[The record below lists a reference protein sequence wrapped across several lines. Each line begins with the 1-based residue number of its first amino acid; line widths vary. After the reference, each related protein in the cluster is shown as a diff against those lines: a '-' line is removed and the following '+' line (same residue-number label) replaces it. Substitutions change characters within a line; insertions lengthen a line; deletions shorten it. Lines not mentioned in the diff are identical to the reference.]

1 MSKPICYVLDD
12 YQQVAA
18 KYGDWNALGERLDVR
33 FLHEHIADRDQLI
46 ETVGDASV
54 VVAMRERTA
63 IDAHLIN
70 SLKQLKLIVTTG
82 MRNASIDI
90 QAATDRG
97 ILVCGTESSSRP
109 PFELT
114 WALILSAARSIV
126 DENLNFR
133 QGGKWQSTVGVD
145 LYGKTLGIVGLG
157 KIGALVA
164 KVATAF
170 GIRVVAWSPHLTEE
184 QANACGA
191 TLFPK
196 NELFETSDFVTLHLV
211 LSDST
216 RQIVGRNELSRMK
229 ATAMLVNTSRS
240 GLVDSAALRE
250 ALENSWI
257 SRYAVDV
264 FDEEPL
270 STTDYMRSCPRVL
283 ATPHLGYVSEGNY
296 GKYFMQACEG
306 ISAFLNGNPIRRLN

>member
-1 MSKPICYVLDD
+1 MSKPVCYVLDD
-12 YQQVAA
+12 YQHVAA
-18 KYGDWNALGERLDVR
+18 KYGDWSSLGERLDVR
-33 FLHEHIADRDQLI
+33 FLHEHIANQDQLI

-54 VVAMRERTA
+54 IVAMRERTV

-90 QAATDRG
+90 QAATGLG
-97 ILVCGTESSSRP
+97 ILVCGTESSSRA

-114 WALILSAARSIV
+114 WALILSAARSII

-133 QGGKWQSTVGVD
+133 HGGKWQSTVGID
-145 LYGKTLGIVGLG
+145 LHGKTLGIVGLG

-164 KVATAF
+164 KVGTAF
-170 GIRVVAWSPHLTEE
+170 GMRVVAWSPHLTEE
-184 QANACGA
+184 QANACGV
-191 TLFPK
+191 TLLPK
-196 NELFETSDFVTLHLV
+196 NELFEISDFVTLHLV

-216 RQIVGRNELSRMK
+216 RQIVGRDELARMK
-229 ATAMLVNTSRS
+229 ATAILVNTSRS

-250 ALENSWI
+250 ALENAWI

-270 STTDYMRSCPRVL
+270 SVTDYMRSCSRVL
-283 ATPHLGYVSEGNY
+283 GTPHLGYVSEDNY
-296 GKYFMQACEG
+296 SKYFTQARED
-306 ISAFLNGNPIRRLN
+306 ISAFLDGNPIRRLK